1 MSLVLKLTVGKTEP
15 VLRGQD
21 HMWRVVRTLG
31 SEGRRFSASQVA
43 SVSQEKFIGAVTTF
57 LRRLMTAG
65 IVVRDGIGR
74 SAASGRQE
82 HLYRLEK
89 SPEATPLITRDGKSV
104 KPRSA
109 RQQMWNIIRGAAGRG
124 GFSYQDLMV
133 LASTE
138 DVAIAANT
146 AKSFIQELK
155 GSYLVQLDA
164 GGPGR
169 PATWRLR
176 PAMNTGPLPPMTLRA
191 KIVFDQNRHRIVG
204 DVLAEEEQ
212 A

>member
-1 MSLVLKLTVGKTEP
+1 MSMVLKLTVSKTEP

-21 HMWRVVRTLG
+21 HMWRVIRTLG
-31 SEGRRFSASQVA
+31 DAGRRFSAGQIAGVC
-43 SVSQEKFIGAVTTF
+43 QEKSFGTVTTF
-57 LRRLMTAG
+57 LRRLTTAG
-65 IVVRDGIGR
+65 ITVRDGTSR
-74 SAASGRQE
+74 SASGRQE
-82 HLYRLEK
+82 HLYRLER
-89 SPEATPLITRDGKSV
+89 SPEATPLVARDGTAV

-124 GFSYQDLMV
+124 GFTYQDLMV

-155 GSYLVQLDA
+155 GSYLLQLDA

-169 PATWRLR
+169 PAIWRLR

-191 KIVFDQNRHRIVG
+191 KVVFDQNRHRIVG
-204 DVLAEEEQ
+204 DVLATEDAE
-212 A
+212 